1 MPQKHLEAGQRPRRV
16 VALEILTVRRAHGF
30 LNPDTGSTEK
40 RPLGALEARA
50 RVRVPHGLE
59 RSLLKVSS
67 QPILLPQP
75 REGKFWRW
83 VLRDRQLIEFPE
95 RCFLLSLDCEF
106 LSTSLPVS
114 GR

>member
-1 MPQKHLEAGQRPRRV
+1 MPQKRLEAGQRPRRV
-16 VALEILTVRRAHGF
+16 VTLEILTLCRAHGF

-40 RPLGALEARA
+40 RPLGALEARV

-59 RSLLKVSS
+59 RSLLKVPS

-83 VLRDRQLIEFPE
+83 VLWDRQLIEFPE